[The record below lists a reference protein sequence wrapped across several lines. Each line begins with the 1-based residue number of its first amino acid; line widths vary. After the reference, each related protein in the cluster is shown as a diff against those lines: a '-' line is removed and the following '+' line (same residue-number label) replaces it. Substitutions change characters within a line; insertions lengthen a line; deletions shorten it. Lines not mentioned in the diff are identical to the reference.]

1 MVSNRP
7 LENFHYKL
15 IREQPTIES
24 WVNLAVNEEDALQFF
39 TRKLGVRLELCTS
52 PGSYHLEKYVI
63 DPSGK
68 VLHDNILRISFVKQV

>member
-15 IREQPTIES
+15 IREHPTLEI
-24 WVNLAVNEEDALQFF
+24 WGHLAASDEDALHFF
-39 TRKLGVRLELCTS
+39 AKKLGVRLELCAS
-52 PGSYHLEKYVI
+52 PGSYRLEKYVT

-68 VLHDNILRISFVKQV
+68 VLHDNILRISYVKQA